1 MAVPVDRSTWRRLY
15 FNAVAVEIESY
26 NELETHP
33 EHVVRNWVK
42 ESTKDFARVYSWAD
56 EKCFERLRQLYVRR
70 GEFRGKVKVFS
81 VKLAKKPEEPAT
93 GAVATASY
101 SVGSEG
107 SATKAV
113 ADGRARVVEVRG
125 RRYRVVFKSV
135 EDAERFDRLSS
146 ARTSVELRGNTL
158 RVVRERVTLAVF
170 DLEVAEEL

>member
-1 MAVPVDRSTWRRLY
+1 MKPA
-15 FNAVAVEIESY
+15 E
-26 NELETHP
+26 
-33 EHVVRNWVK
+33 
-42 ESTKDFARVYSWAD
+42 
-56 EKCFERLRQLYVRR
+56 
-70 GEFRGKVKVFS
+70 
-81 VKLAKKPEEPAT
+81 KPEEPA
-93 GAVATASY
+93 GAVATASH
-101 SVGSEG
+101 SVRSEG

-113 ADGRARVVEVRG
+113 ADGVSGSRVRVAEVRG